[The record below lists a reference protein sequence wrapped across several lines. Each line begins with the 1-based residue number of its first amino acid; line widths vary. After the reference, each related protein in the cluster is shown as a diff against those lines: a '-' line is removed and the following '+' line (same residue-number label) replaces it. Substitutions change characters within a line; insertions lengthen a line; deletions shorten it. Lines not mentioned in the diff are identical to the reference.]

1 MSELLLPRDHK
12 DLSDI
17 ITSASDDKTRLE
29 VIGENSKQ
37 YIGRPM
43 RVDRTL
49 TTRQLSGINFYSP
62 EELVISVR
70 AGTSLS
76 MVEHTLRH
84 EEQQLAFE
92 PIDYGHLFGFK
103 TGQGTIGSVV
113 ACNLSGPRRIRSG
126 AARDSLLGI
135 HGVNGRGEYF
145 QNGGRVMKNV
155 TGYDLTKGLTGSW
168 GTLCVFSEVILKVIP
183 RFETSVTLVLQ
194 GLDDRLAINALCDA
208 MKSPYEVTGAVH
220 LQKAP
225 VALLTDPKIAS
236 LGTSL
241 TAIRLENFETA
252 VRYRSTRLRT
262 QLSCYGDVLEF
273 SEQQTN
279 SFWQDMQHLKFLTQS
294 RAPVWRISTPPQNG
308 PILVSEIERVVPVS
322 AIYDW
327 SGGLIWLEVPATSDV
342 SASDIRRSLA
352 HLGGHATLIRADR
365 EVRTRTE
372 VFHPIPGAIGKIT
385 RGIKNSFD
393 PHHILN
399 PERMY
404 AGL

>member
-1 MSELLLPRDHK
+1 MSDLFLPRDSK

-17 ITSASDDKTRLE
+17 LSKASADKRPLE
-29 VIGENSKQ
+29 VIGEKSKQ

-43 RVDRTL
+43 KVEATL
-49 TTRQLSGINFYSP
+49 STRQLSGISFYSP

-92 PIDYGHLFGFK
+92 PIDYGPLFGLT
-103 TGQGTIGSVV
+103 TGQGTIGSVI
-113 ACNLSGPRRIRSG
+113 ACNLSGPRRVRAG
-126 AARDSLLGI
+126 AARDALIGI
-135 HGVNGRGEYF
+135 QGVNGRGEFF

-155 TGYDLTKGLTGSW
+155 TGYDLNKGLCGSW
-168 GTLCVFSEVILKVIP
+168 GTLCVFNEVTLKVIP
-183 RFETSVTLVLQ
+183 RYETAVTLIIK

-208 MKSPYEVTGAVH
+208 MASPYEITGAVH

-225 VALLTDPKIAS
+225 AS
-236 LGTSL
+236 LLSDPQIVGLDASI
-241 TAIRLENFETA
+241 TAIRLENFEAA
-252 VRYRSTRLRT
+252 VKTRSAKLRT

-273 SEQQTN
+273 NEKASTT
-279 SFWQDMQHLKFLTQS
+279 FWQDMRHLKFLTQS
-294 RAPVWRISTPPQNG
+294 KAPIWRISTAPKNG
-308 PILVSEIERVVPVS
+308 PILVSEIERIVPVS
-322 AIYDW
+322 AVYDW
-327 SGGLIWLEVPATSDV
+327 SGGLIWLEVPESSDV

-352 HLGGHATLIRADR
+352 HLGGHATLIRANTD
-365 EVRTRTE
+365 VRTRTE
-372 VFHPIPGAIGKIT
+372 VFHPIPGALGTLT
-385 RGIKNSFD
+385 RGIKDSFD

-404 AGL
+404 AKL

>member
-1 MSELLLPRDHK
+1 MGELLLPRDNE
-12 DLSDI
+12 DLSEA
-17 ITSASDDKTRLE
+17 ITQASTNKMRLE
-29 VIGENSKQ
+29 IVGEKSKQ

-49 TTRQLSGINFYSP
+49 STRQLSGISFYSP

-92 PIDYGHLFGFK
+92 PIDYGPLFGFK
-103 TGQGTIGSVV
+103 TGQGTIGSVI

-126 AARDSLLGI
+126 AARDALIGI
-135 HGVNGRGEYF
+135 QGVNGRGEFF

-155 TGYDLTKGLTGSW
+155 TGYDLNKGLSGSW
-168 GTLCVFSEVILKVIP
+168 GTLCVFSEVTLRVIP
-183 RFETSVTLVLQ
+183 RFETAVTLVLQ
-194 GLDDRLAINALCDA
+194 GLDDRLAVSALCDA
-208 MKSPYEVTGAVH
+208 MKSPYEISGAVH

-225 VALLTDPKIAS
+225 AGLLSDPQIAGLNS
-236 LGTSL
+236 SI
-241 TAIRLENFETA
+241 TAIRLENFDAA
-252 VRYRSTRLRT
+252 VKYRSAKLRT
-262 QLSCYGDVLEF
+262 KLSCYGDVVEF
-273 SEQQTN
+273 GQETTE
-279 SFWQDMQHLKFLTQS
+279 SFWQDMQHLNFLTQS
-294 RAPVWRISTPPQNG
+294 KAPIWRISTAPKHG
-308 PILVSEIERVVPVS
+308 PILVSEIERIVPVS
-322 AIYDW
+322 AVYDW
-327 SGGLIWLEVPATSDV
+327 SGGLVWLEVPESSDV

-352 HLGGHATLIRADR
+352 HLGGHATLIRANS

-372 VFHPIPGAIGKIT
+372 VFHPIPGALGKLT